1 MKCDTDWERER
12 CQTQMAFSCVALVIP
27 DKYNISPFRFT
38 VNLLCQSFEIHAL
51 LKVSLMCWLHVCVS
65 RIYVWF
71 ALASGSA
78 HWFHSL
84 IYLNKKNSPEMESHN
99 SYLSS
104 RSSLAFLFCQ
114 SLYLSCVGLLMS
126 FASCSFLFQWWNYF
140 IFFSLLICLCM
151 QLLGSNTNGLV
162 WLVDVCKRGQEQFC
176 SSWFN
181 KQCTVKL

>member
-38 VNLLCQSFEIHAL
+38 VNLLCQFSWNPCFAQ
-51 LKVSLMCWLHVCVS
+51 SLVNVCVS

-84 IYLNKKNSPEMESHN
+84 IYLKKKKQHPKWSLITQYISP
-99 SYLSS
+99 L
-104 RSSLAFLFCQ
+104 
-114 SLYLSCVGLLMS
+114 
-126 FASCSFLFQWWNYF
+126 
-140 IFFSLLICLCM
+140 SLLLQFSSVNPCIFPVLDYWCPLHHVPFCFSDEIALYSSHFWSVYACSYSAAIQMDSLIGRCM
-151 QLLGSNTNGLV
+151 
-162 WLVDVCKRGQEQFC
+162 
-176 SSWFN
+176 
-181 KQCTVKL
+181 